1 MNLEEALQAQ
11 EQQVDALLKGANKY
25 VGTLKAWKKACAEGH
40 LGNLQKQSAL
50 ALEQAP
56 ALVAPVQEADSNWEF
71 DARSYLESEDWRREL
86 QEAGEKIG
94 LRILPENE
102 TLVSSPVVIR
112 SQPGSNR
119 LLLGKEAW
127 ATIRPKLTA
136 DKLKKLRDRAA
147 ASNSQEFAEA
157 LFAAAQRQ
165 SQDAYLYVKLID
177 IYNQFA
183 ETPGWKK
190 ENPPAVFAQ
199 AIYALQRSGIQATRA
214 GRKIDIQG
222 PSANAKEREVYSV
235 IAEDGKPL
243 RYFAVLFHQV
253 RAGDAHAE

>member
-56 ALVAPVQEADSNWEF
+56 ALAAPVQEADSNWEF
-71 DARSYLESEDWRREL
+71 DARAYLESEDWRREL

-94 LRILPENE
+94 LRILEDNE

-112 SQPGSNR
+112 SQPGSSR

-136 DKLKKLRDRAA
+136 DKLRKLRDRAA
-147 ASNSQEFAEA
+147 ASNSQDFLEG

-165 SQDAYLYVKLID
+165 SKDEYLFIGFADVYK
-177 IYNQFA
+177 QFS

-190 ENPPAVFAQ
+190 ENPPAVFGQ
-199 AIYALQRSGIQATRA
+199 AIYALHRSDIKTTRSNRPFEIQY
-214 GRKIDIQG
+214 
-222 PSANAKEREVYSV
+222 PSANYKEKDVFTIIS
-235 IAEDGKPL
+235 EDGRPL
-243 RYFAVLFHQV
+243 RYYGILF
-253 RAGDAHAE
+253 R